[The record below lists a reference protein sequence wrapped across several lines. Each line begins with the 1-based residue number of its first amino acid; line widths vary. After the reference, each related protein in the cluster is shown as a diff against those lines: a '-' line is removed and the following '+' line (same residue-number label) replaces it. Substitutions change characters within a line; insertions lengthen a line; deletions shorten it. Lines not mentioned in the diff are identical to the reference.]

1 MIYLNKNKSIQ
12 IQKNRRCFTNEKLDY
27 TCIEIF
33 DSDGIEEFFLIDKLV
48 FTGKKFL
55 LKDEI
60 FILQYPDGGDLS
72 FSPGKILLV
81 KDKILHHSA
90 STENG
95 SSGSPI
101 IRRYTKDIIGLH
113 FGGQKSNKIKNDNED
128 IFIYNLGIP
137 FDAIINDIKLQLE
150 PKRNF
155 ILATIKIDKNNLNSR
170 IINSYENSKKGSAS
184 SNMLLFAA
192 KKSGIN
198 NEEKYKNVIFI

>member
-1 MIYLNKNKSIQ
+1 MWRILFQKIINGKMVYGKASGFFCIIQDEQEEEIPFNKVLITNNHVLDRNSIKPKNYIKMIYLNKNKSIQ
-12 IQKNRRCFTNEKLDY
+12 IQKNRRCFTNEKLVY
-27 TCIEIF
+27 TCFETF
-33 DSDGIEEFFLIDKLV
+33 DSNWIEDFFLIDKIV

-60 FILQYPDGGDLS
+60 FILQYPDEGDLS

-81 KDKILHHSA
+81 KDKILHQSA
-90 STENG
+90 SIENG

-137 FDAIINDIKLQLE
+137 FDSIINDI
-150 PKRNF
+150 NY
-155 ILATIKIDKNNLNSR
+155 N
-170 IINSYENSKKGSAS
+170 
-184 SNMLLFAA
+184 
-192 KKSGIN
+192 
-198 NEEKYKNVIFI
+198 